1 MPASIGLVLGALDVV
16 RWVGGVHSW
25 QLNAVG
31 ALVCVSNVAFCV
43 AYGLHIVDEV
53 YGDKIV
59 KHSTRQS
66 WDNPLSGKPRAAR
79 AVLSLL
85 ITTNAFAMLYPPLMG
100 CAFACMYAYVR
111 HASSFNRTLLDH
123 GFTRLML
130 FANAVLC
137 CGDFAA
143 HFKPRVV
150 SLLPVMRRME
160 VREGVL
166 RHKKAQRGGA
176 RCRLLQ
182 DQREDR
188 LLVQGRPALFHVYLT
203 AGTAKLCS
211 PGERWLSGSAL
222 AVTLLT
228 FWSSLPARYVVPP
241 FLSELGS
248 YMTLVVEL
256 VLPFVAIAGS
266 LAARRLAVVAFA
278 TFHVGIGV
286 CMAPVWYFQVATFPF
301 VAAFAVTQHPTT
313 DAAHS
318 PLLALFLVAQLG
330 NIVHT
335 RSQLAY
341 VRQLF
346 LSPISF
352 LRLDDNNLYRM
363 FADGWTIV
371 SLRAQFQLTMVDGS
385 VQLLPPLLDTDYPN
399 ASNYRVVQ
407 SLYMKVTNTEAPFF
421 DHVLEDIREKY
432 PGCAKIE
439 SVCVAQHVNEDKIA
453 SFSLGGAATKDC
465 YTEGRVSEVL
475 WSKK

>member
-150 SLLPVMRRME
+150 SLLPVKLMQF
-160 VREGVL
+160 
-166 RHKKAQRGGA
+166 K
-176 RCRLLQ
+176 
-182 DQREDR
+182 
-188 LLVQGRPALFHVYLT
+188 LFHVYLT
-203 AGTAKLCS
+203 AS

>member
-1 MPASIGLVLGALDVV
+1 RRSREKRNCEVLKQMPASIGLVLGALDVV

-150 SLLPVMRRME
+150 SLLPVKLMQF
-160 VREGVL
+160 
-166 RHKKAQRGGA
+166 K
-176 RCRLLQ
+176 
-182 DQREDR
+182 
-188 LLVQGRPALFHVYLT
+188 LFHVYLT

-211 PGERWLSGSAL
+211 QGERWLSGSAL

-301 VAAFAVTQHPTT
+301 VAAFA
-313 DAAHS
+313 
-318 PLLALFLVAQLG
+318 
-330 NIVHT
+330 
-335 RSQLAY
+335 
-341 VRQLF
+341 
-346 LSPISF
+346 
-352 LRLDDNNLYRM
+352 
-363 FADGWTIV
+363 
-371 SLRAQFQLTMVDGS
+371 
-385 VQLLPPLLDTDYPN
+385 
-399 ASNYRVVQ
+399 
-407 SLYMKVTNTEAPFF
+407 
-421 DHVLEDIREKY
+421 
-432 PGCAKIE
+432 
-439 SVCVAQHVNEDKIA
+439 
-453 SFSLGGAATKDC
+453 
-465 YTEGRVSEVL
+465 
-475 WSKK
+475 